1 MDDLMIWDDTLTKR
15 IIQGDQTAFEI
26 CYRQLSP
33 FVYSAIYK
41 VCQDKELSKDIV
53 QETFITAYRK
63 ANELKHDTNMLAWLK
78 RVAFNKTINTLKRQ
92 NRFDDDSEV
101 QNKVDNSDSVET
113 VVENERLFLFILSK
127 VSLSERIILW
137 LYFVEQYK
145 HHEIAELMDKSL
157 SYSKLVVSRTISSLK
172 KSPALAEVINA

>member
-1 MDDLMIWDDTLTKR
+1 MIWDDTLTKR
-15 IIQGDQTAFEI
+15 IIRGDRAAFEI

-41 VCQDKELSKDIV
+41 TCQDKELSKDIV
-53 QETFITAYRK
+53 QETFLTAYQK
-63 ANELKHDTNMLAWLK
+63 ANELNHDTNMLAWLK
-78 RVAFNKTINTLKRQ
+78 RVAFNKVINTLKRR
-92 NRFDDDSEV
+92 NKFDDDNDA
-101 QNKVDNSDSVET
+101 QDKTDNGDAIET
-113 VVENERLFLFILSK
+113 LVENERLFLFILSK

-145 HHEIAELMDKSL
+145 HHEIAELMGKSL
-157 SYSKLVVSRTISSLK
+157 SYSKLVVSRTVSTLK